1 MENQALT
8 HRIHSHIFMMIRKKS
23 RLTAFLPCLFATG
36 LLLPVSADT
45 DSTTPR
51 PAADRSTG
59 QSLWLNYQELDPGLQ
74 NDWSAIVGQ
83 VFCPGTSAILLNARN
98 ELQKAT
104 GQMTGRKV
112 VVTDSPAGDGT
123 VLLGRLDQ
131 LKDYLPEAAAK
142 RARALAEGG
151 YLIESITID
160 GKSATAIVSPD
171 DAGVL
176 YGVFHFIR
184 WMQTGESPSRLSLR
198 SEPAITLRML
208 NHWDNLDGS
217 IERGYGGRSLWK
229 WEELPEQRSPRYE
242 QYARYCASIGINA
255 VVLNNVNANPRLL
268 REDYLKKVEVL
279 TGIFRTWG
287 IKTYLSVSF
296 ASPIRPEGKVKD
308 RPRWRGVGDLVS
320 ADPLDPDVRQWW
332 QAKVDEIYTLIP
344 DFGGFL
350 VKADSEG
357 QPGPASYER
366 THVDGA
372 NMLADALAPHGG
384 TLIWRAFVYDNKGD
398 DRAKEAYEEFKPFDG
413 KFRDNVFIQ
422 VKNGPLDFQ
431 PREPFTPLFGAM
443 PETKLSLELQIAK
456 EYLGHA
462 TTLAYLGPMWTEVLR
477 ADTYAEG
484 EGSTIAKVIDGSLHG
499 KDRSCIA
506 GVANTGD
513 GDEWCG
519 SIFNQANWYAFGRLA
534 WDPRLGAD
542 EIAKEWIHMTI
553 PADAPTR
560 ATILKMMMGSHEAV
574 VDYSM
579 PLGLNLLCKYDGH
592 YDPSPATRTSF
603 HKADAKGL
611 GFDRTKQGSNYVGQY
626 HPELQAIFNDR
637 DKTPLEVLLWFHH
650 VPWDAKLSSGRT
662 LWEELTFRY
671 NRGVGTVDQMAET
684 WASLEGDIPP
694 AIHAS
699 VMAKLIEEKSF
710 ARQWRDEC
718 IRYFSGLASPES
730 RKDQ

>member
-1 MENQALT
+1 MKLST
-8 HRIHSHIFMMIRKKS
+8 SLIPRF
-23 RLTAFLPCLFATG
+23 LAFVLVLQTG
-36 LLLPVSADT
+36 LHAKDASAG
-45 DSTTPR
+45 S
-51 PAADRSTG
+51 
-59 QSLWLNYQELDPGLQ
+59 SLWLSYHAPAPGLQ
-74 NDWSAIVGQ
+74 KEWSSAVRQ
-83 VFCPGTSAILLNARN
+83 VFCPESSAILLNARD
-98 ELQKAT
+98 ELLAAAGKL
-104 GQMTGRKV
+104 TGRDV
-112 VVTDSPAGDGT
+112 AVAESPDAEGT
-123 VLLGRLDQ
+123 VLLGSLEQ
-131 LKDYLPEAAAK
+131 LKEILPKATVK
-142 RARALAEGG
+142 RAGALAEGG

-160 GKSATAIVSPD
+160 GKSATVIVSPD

-176 YGVFHFIR
+176 YGVFHLVR
-184 WMQTGESPSRLSLR
+184 LMQTGEARSRLSLS

-229 WEELPEQRSPRYE
+229 WEELPGQLSPRYE

-255 VVLNNVNANPRLL
+255 VVLNNVNANPRIL
-268 REDYLKKVEVL
+268 REDYLKKVDVL
-279 TGIFRTWG
+279 AGIFRTWG

-296 ASPIRPEGKVKD
+296 ASPIRPSGKIEG

-320 ADPLDPDVRQWW
+320 ADPLDPEVRQWW

-357 QPGPASYER
+357 QPGPASYGR

-372 NMLADALAPHGG
+372 NMLADALAPHQG

-431 PREPFTPLFGAM
+431 PREPFTPLFGGM
-443 PETKLSLELQIAK
+443 PKTKLSLELQIAK

-462 TTLAYLGPMWTEVLR
+462 TTLAYLGPQWLEVLR
-477 ADTYAEG
+477 ADTFAEG
-484 EGSTIAKVIDGSLHG
+484 EGSTLAKVIDGSLHG

-513 GDEWCG
+513 GAEWCG
-519 SIFNQANWYAFGRLA
+519 SIFNQANWYAYGRLA
-534 WDPRLGAD
+534 WDPRMGA
-542 EIAKEWIHMTI
+542 EQIAEEWIRMTFQC
-553 PADAPTR
+553 DAPTR
-560 ATILKMMMGSHEAV
+560 ATILEMMMGSYEAI

-579 PLGLNLLCKYDGH
+579 PMGLNLLCAYEGH
-592 YDPSPATRTSF
+592 YSPSPETRMSF
-603 HKADAKGL
+603 HKADSKGI
-611 GFDRTKQGSNYVGQY
+611 GFDRTRHGSNYVGQY

-637 DKTPLEVLLWFHH
+637 DKTPLEYLLWFHH

-662 LWEELTFRY
+662 LWDELEFRY
-671 NRGVGTVDQMAET
+671 NRGVKTVDQMVQA
-684 WASLEGDIPP
+684 WKSLEGKVAPD
-694 AIHAS
+694 IHAS
-699 VMAKLIEEKSF
+699 VMRKLLEEKDF

-718 IRYFSGLASPES
+718 VRYFSGFARPGEDHGE
-730 RKDQ
+730 K

>member
-1 MENQALT
+1 M
-8 HRIHSHIFMMIRKKS
+8 FMMIREKS
-23 RLTAFLPCLFATG
+23 LLIALLACLFGAG
-36 LLLPVSADT
+36 LTLPVS
-45 DSTTPR
+45 SGPVTTR
-51 PAADRSTG
+51 PAGDRSTG
-59 QSLWLNYQELDPGLQ
+59 AALWLDYHELAADLR
-74 NDWSAIVGQ
+74 NDWSAKVRQ
-83 VFCPGTSAILLNARN
+83 VFCPGTSSILLNACG
-98 ELQKAT
+98 ELQLAAGLLT
-104 GQMTGRKV
+104 GHKV
-112 VVTDSPAGDGT
+112 AVTDSPAGNGT
-123 VLLGRLDQ
+123 VMLGRLDQ
-131 LKDYLPEAAAK
+131 LKSYLPEATAK
-142 RARALAEGG
+142 RVGELAEGG
-151 YLIESITID
+151 YQIEDITID
-160 GKSATAIVSPD
+160 GKSATLIVAPD

-176 YGVFHFIR
+176 YGVFHLVR
-184 WMQTGESPSRLSLR
+184 LMQTGESPSRLSVR

-229 WEELPEQRSPRYE
+229 WEELPQQRSPRYE
-242 QYARYCASIGINA
+242 QYARFCASIGINA
-255 VVLNNVNANPRLL
+255 VVLNNVNADPKLL
-268 REDYLKKVEVL
+268 REDYLKKVEAL
-279 TGIFRTWG
+279 AGIFRSWG
-287 IKTYLSVSF
+287 IRTYLCVSF
-296 ASPIRPEGKVKD
+296 ASPIRPTGEVKG
-308 RPRWRGVGDLVS
+308 RPRWRGVGNLVS
-320 ADPLDPDVRQWW
+320 ADPLDPAVRQWW

-357 QPGPASYER
+357 QPGPASYGR
-366 THVDGA
+366 THLDGA

-413 KFRDNVFIQ
+413 KFRQNVFIQ

-462 TTLAYLGPMWTEVLR
+462 TTLAYLGPMWKEVLGT
-477 ADTYAEG
+477 DTFAKG
-484 EGSTIAKVIDGSLHG
+484 EGSTIAKVIGGSLFG

-534 WDPRLGAD
+534 WDPQLGAD
-542 EIAKEWIHMTI
+542 EIAAEWIHRTI

-560 ATILKMMMGSHEAV
+560 ATILKMMMASHEAL

-579 PLGLNLLCKYDGH
+579 PLGLNMLCAYDGH

-603 HKADAKGL
+603 HKGDANGL

-626 HPELQAIFNDR
+626 HPQLQATFNDR

-650 VPWDAKLSSGRT
+650 VPWDATLSSGRT
-662 LWEELTFRY
+662 LWEELQFRY
-671 NRGVGTVDQMAET
+671 NRGVDAVDQMADT
-684 WASLEGDIPP
+684 WDSLKDQVP
-694 AIHAS
+694 ATIHAS
-699 VMAKLIEEKSF
+699 VKSKLVEEKRF
-710 ARQWRDEC
+710 ARLWRDVC
-718 IRYFSGLASPES
+718 IRYFSELAIPA
-730 RKDQ
+730 KDQSQQPIRTK